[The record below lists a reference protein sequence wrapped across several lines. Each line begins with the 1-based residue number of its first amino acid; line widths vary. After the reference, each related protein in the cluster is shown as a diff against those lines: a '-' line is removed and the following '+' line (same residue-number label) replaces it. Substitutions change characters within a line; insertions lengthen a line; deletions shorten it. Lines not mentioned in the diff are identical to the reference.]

1 MIKSNNSSNIKL
13 NSSTLQVGIVAGLV
27 ATVATL
33 TVATSLYRRSTSS
46 RRQSSSSSK
55 EEEETTAV
63 TSPTTTDVP
72 DEVLECPYLEE
83 LTLGI
88 QLAKRAGSNMI
99 EYLNSKGTS
108 TESLFDLGIETKSG
122 KADFC
127 TSVDIE
133 NEKLIIEGIKEKYPT
148 HSLIGEESVGT
159 GGIPPL
165 TDNPTWIIDP
175 IDGTTNFS
183 SGIHSM
189 TCVSI
194 AYCINK
200 CPVVG
205 VIYAPGTQELYVGVK
220 GYGAYRN
227 SIRIQQTSDTST
239 KSLQDAVICVEFG
252 YSRDTTNVTTIMNGL
267 QKVIESGCPRAIRQF
282 GSGCLDLCMVAS
294 GRIDIVYAGL
304 ANEGWKP
311 WDYAA
316 GLVICEEA
324 GCIMEAIDQDNDE
337 EGFDLYSTSVIC
349 GVSRE
354 LVDELRLI
362 LSFF

>member
-1 MIKSNNSSNIKL
+1 MMKFNSTIKF
-13 NSSTLQVGIVAGLV
+13 NSSTQVGIAGLV

-33 TVATSLYRRSTSS
+33 TAVTSLYRRARSRQSPSSTKEESTTSTS
-46 RRQSSSSSK
+46 
-55 EEEETTAV
+55 TT
-63 TSPTTTDVP
+63 TTTDIP
-72 DEVLECPYLEE
+72 DEVLECPWLEE
-83 LTLGI
+83 LELGI
-88 QLAKRAGSNMI
+88 MLAKQAGSNMI
-99 EYLNSKGTS
+99 EYLESKGTS

-133 NEKLIIEGIKEKYPT
+133 NEKLIIDGIKQKYPT
-148 HSLIGEESVGT
+148 HSIIGEESVGT

-165 TDNPTWIIDP
+165 TENTWIIDP

-194 AYCINK
+194 AYVENK
-200 CPVVG
+200 RPVVG

-227 SIRIQQTSDTST
+227 SCRIRQTSDAST
-239 KSLQDAVICVEFG
+239 KSLQDAVVCVEFG
-252 YSRDTTNVTTIMNGL
+252 YSRDSKSVETIITGL
-267 QKVIESGCPRAIRQF
+267 RKVIESGCPRAIRQF

-316 GLVICEEA
+316 GLVLCEEA
-324 GCIMEAIDQDNDE
+324 GCIMESIDQNNDE
-337 EGFDLYSTSVIC
+337 EGFDLYSSSVIC